1 MALFA
6 VSAPADDAA
15 GGTDVRLQP
24 IVEKIETKRITAT
37 DRYNFIDIP
46 FPKCFSPNERKIGN
60 LDLGCAREQAPF
72 HLRGDHILRR
82 QGQPSS
88 AISATRL
95 LT

>member
-60 LDLGCAREQAPF
+60 LDRGCAREE
-72 HLRGDHILRR
+72 LRSICEVI
-82 QGQPSS
+82 
-88 AISATRL
+88 ISYVGKANRL
-95 LT
+95 LQFRRHGY